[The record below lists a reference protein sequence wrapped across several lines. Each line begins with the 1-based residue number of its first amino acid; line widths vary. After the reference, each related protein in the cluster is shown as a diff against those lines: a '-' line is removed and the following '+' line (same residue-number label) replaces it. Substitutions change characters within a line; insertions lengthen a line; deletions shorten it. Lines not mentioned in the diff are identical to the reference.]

1 MTRASDRITQGNPC
15 RLADAAAVMTVTWP
29 EADHGFPVERLD
41 AFLAWAADQGASD
54 IAFQTG
60 EVAMMEI
67 DGRLLDATR
76 ARLDGV
82 ALSALAQHVFGPA
95 AEGFLRAG
103 KTLDCSHAIGRD
115 ASLRRR
121 FRCNLTAVQVAD
133 GFGINL
139 TLRVLPDA
147 VPTFDELAIE
157 PVIRDAW
164 ARARGLTLVTG
175 VPGSGKSTLLAAGIR
190 HLLEAGQGRV
200 HSYEAPIEFTFD
212 RIARPGA
219 MMSSSEVPRHV
230 ESFAAGLRASLRR
243 RPRAVV
249 VGEARDHETVE
260 AVVRAAD
267 TGIAVYAT
275 AHTIGV
281 AATIRRLVAEF
292 LPDERAER
300 AVSLVDVLHLVVTQ
314 VLVPRIGGGRQALR
328 ECLVFDRALK
338 VRLTT
343 SPPPLWPAII
353 EEEIETRASSL
364 AASARRA
371 LRRGL
376 ISAGDHG
383 RICRTTPL
391 SGGES

>member
-1 MTRASDRITQGNPC
+1 MTG
-15 RLADAAAVMTVTWP
+15 TWP
-29 EADHGFPVERLD
+29 GADHVFPVERVD
-41 AFLAWAADQGASD
+41 AFLAWAADRGASD

-67 DGRLLDATR
+67 DGNLLDASR

-82 ALSALAQHVFGPA
+82 ALGALAQHIFGPA

-103 KTLDCSHAIGRD
+103 KTIDCSHAVGRTSS
-115 ASLRRR
+115 ARRR

-139 TLRVLPDA
+139 TLRVLPDT
-147 VPTFDELAIE
+147 VPTFDDLAIE

-164 ARARGLTLVTG
+164 ARAAGLTLVTG

-190 HLLEAGQGRV
+190 HLLEEGKGRV
-200 HSYEAPIEFTFD
+200 QSYEAPIEFAFD

-219 MMSSSEVPRHV
+219 LMSSSEVPRHV

-249 VGEARDHETVE
+249 VGEARDRETVE

-275 AHTIGV
+275 THTIGV

-292 LPDERAER
+292 LPEERSER
-300 AVSLVDVLHLVVTQ
+300 GTALVDVLHLVVTQ
-314 VLVPRIGGGRQALR
+314 VLVPRAGGGRQALR
-328 ECLVFDRALK
+328 EWLVFDPRFKA
-338 VRLTT
+338 RMIEN
-343 SPPPLWPAII
+343 PPSMWPTLVAA
-353 EEEIETRASSL
+353 EIEAQATELASS
-364 AASARRA
+364 AERA
-371 LRRGL
+371 FRRGL
-376 ISAGDHG
+376 INEADRRRLDRITSAG
-383 RICRTTPL
+383 
-391 SGGES
+391 GGGS